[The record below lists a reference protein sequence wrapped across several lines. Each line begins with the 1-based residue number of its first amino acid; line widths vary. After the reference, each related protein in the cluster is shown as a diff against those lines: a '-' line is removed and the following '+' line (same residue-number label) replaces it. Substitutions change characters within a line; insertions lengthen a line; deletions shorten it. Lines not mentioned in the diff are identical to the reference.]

1 MFLSTSSLLFLQRFQ
16 FARIAVLET
25 WSVGMHVPMRKEL
38 ETQLVIATNV
48 IPLMDLMDKEGRAA
62 SSMLMVTHKNA
73 KMFLK
78 VLFIIMVIICVC

>member
-1 MFLSTSSLLFLQRFQ
+1 
-16 FARIAVLET
+16 
-25 WSVGMHVPMRKEL
+25 MHVPMRKEL
-38 ETQLVIATNV
+38 EMPLVIATNV

-78 VLFIIMVIICVC
+78 AHFIIMVIICVCLFQVEKLIDLMTEYHVVL